1 MKSVGNNIKKRRNAL
16 GMTQSELADRLGYS
30 GKWSIAKIE
39 AGASDLTIPKIKLFA
54 DALMCSIEDLTEGL
68 DEEIL
73 REDAFIGIKVML
85 QKTYT
90 KYGGDFS
97 DLPEDLQNQLI
108 AAAVMAARQ
117 YYQNIKNQE

>member
-1 MKSVGNNIKKRRNAL
+1 MKSVGRNIKKRRTAL
-16 GMTQSELADRLGYS
+16 GLTQTELAERLGYS

-108 AAAVMAARQ
+108 AATVMAARQ

>member
-39 AGASDLTIPKIKLFA
+39 SGVSDLTIPKIKMFA
-54 DALMCSIEDLTEGL
+54 DALMCSVEDLTAGM

-73 REDAFIGIKVML
+73 KEDAFIGIKVML